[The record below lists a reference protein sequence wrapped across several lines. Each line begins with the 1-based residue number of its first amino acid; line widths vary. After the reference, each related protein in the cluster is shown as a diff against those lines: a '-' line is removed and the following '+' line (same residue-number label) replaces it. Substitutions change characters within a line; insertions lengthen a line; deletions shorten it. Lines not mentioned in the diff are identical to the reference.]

1 MQPFVTLSPLIKR
14 KLQIFDILLPPARLK
29 LLTIGSEGKRSIT
42 ELTLLAWKVLDKM
55 DIINIIWHDFFEEG
69 KGASIYSILWGY
81 S

>member
-1 MQPFVTLSPLIKR
+1 MYSINIDKNLEVRGIDPRAFRMQIELS
-14 KLQIFDILLPPARLK
+14 
-29 LLTIGSEGKRSIT
+29 TT
-42 ELTLLAWKVLDKM
+42 ELILLAWKVKDKM